1 MPDEIMLQVTANL
14 CKYVHKAYFCFNIQI
29 PSMLKTKVKVSSIEN
44 LSDARYCAGMG
55 VEWLGFPL
63 AMPLEKF
70 AEIRNWLAGVQIVGE
85 CAGLKPEEIKALVAT
100 HQPDAIEIDS
110 KVNLVLIQDIDLPK
124 ILRVNIETDN
134 LPALFASAAPYVSHF
149 LLTGDSPES
158 LQGME
163 SSIEIWAAQYP
174 IILGLDVPEEDL
186 EEWLEQTSIQGIG
199 LTAGK
204 EDRPGFRDF
213 SDLMSIL
220 EKLEID

>member
-1 MPDEIMLQVTANL
+1 MPDEIMPQVTAYL
-14 CKYVHKAYFCFNIQI
+14 CKYVLKAYFCFRIQK
-29 PSMLKTKVKVSSIEN
+29 PPMLKTKVKVSSIEN

-63 AMPLEKF
+63 AMPLDKF
-70 AEIRNWLAGVQIVGE
+70 VEIRNWLAGVEIVGE
-85 CAGLKPEEIKALVAT
+85 CMGLQADEIKTLVAS
-100 HQPDAIEIDS
+100 HQPNLIEIDS
-110 KVNLVLIQDIDLPK
+110 KVNLVLIQDIALPK
-124 ILRVNIETDN
+124 ILRVNIDSDN
-134 LPALFASAAPYVSHF
+134 LPALFASAAPYVAYF
-149 LLTGDSPES
+149 LLVGDGPDS

-174 IILGLDVPEEDL
+174 IIVGLDLPEEDV
-186 EEWLEQTSIQGIG
+186 EEWVEQTSIQGIG

-213 SDLMSIL
+213 SDLMSTL

>member
-1 MPDEIMLQVTANL
+1 
-14 CKYVHKAYFCFNIQI
+14 
-29 PSMLKTKVKVSSIEN
+29 MLKTKVKVSSIEN

-55 VEWLGFPL
+55 VEWLGFSL

-70 AEIRNWLAGVQIVGE
+70 VEIRNWLAGVQIVGE
-85 CAGLKPEEIKALVAT
+85 CVGLKPEDIKIVVAS

-124 ILRVNIETDN
+124 ILRVNIDTDN

-149 LLTGDSPES
+149 LLIGDGPES

-174 IILGLDVPEEDL
+174 IILGLEVSEEDI
-186 EEWLEQTSIQGIG
+186 EEWVEQTSIQGIG

>member
-1 MPDEIMLQVTANL
+1 
-14 CKYVHKAYFCFNIQI
+14 
-29 PSMLKTKVKVSSIEN
+29 
-44 LSDARYCAGMG
+44 MG

-85 CAGLKPEEIKALVAT
+85 ASGLKPEEIKELVAS

-124 ILRVNIETDN
+124 ILRVNIDTDN
-134 LPALFASAAPYVSHF
+134 LPALFASSAPYVSHF

-174 IILGLDVPEEDL
+174 IILGLEVPEEDL
-186 EEWLEQTSIQGIG
+186 EEWVDQTSIQGIG
-199 LTAGK
+199 LMAGK

>member
-1 MPDEIMLQVTANL
+1 
-14 CKYVHKAYFCFNIQI
+14 
-29 PSMLKTKVKVSSIEN
+29 MLKTKVKVSSIEN

-63 AMPLEKF
+63 TMPLEKF

-85 CAGLKPEEIKALVAT
+85 CGSLKPNEIKALVAS
-100 HQPDAIEIDS
+100 HQPDAIELDS
-110 KVNLVLIQDIDLPK
+110 KSEGVLIQLLLLKEVDLPK
-124 ILRVNIETDN
+124 ILRVNIDADN
-134 LPALFASAAPYVSHF
+134 LPALFSSAAPYVSYF
-149 LLTGDSPES
+149 LLVGDGPES
-158 LQGME
+158 LRGME
-163 SSIEIWAAQYP
+163 SSIETWAAQYP

-186 EEWLEQTSIQGIG
+186 EEWVEQTSIQGIG

>member
-1 MPDEIMLQVTANL
+1 
-14 CKYVHKAYFCFNIQI
+14 
-29 PSMLKTKVKVSSIEN
+29 MLKTKVKVSSIEN

-55 VEWLGFPL
+55 VEWLGFSL

-70 AEIRNWLAGVQIVGE
+70 VEIRNWLAGVQIVGE
-85 CAGLKPEEIKALVAT
+85 CVGLKPVDIKIVVAS

-124 ILRVNIETDN
+124 ILRVNIDTDN
-134 LPALFASAAPYVSHF
+134 LPALFTSAAPYVSHF
-149 LLTGDSPES
+149 LLIGDGPES

-174 IILGLDVPEEDL
+174 IILGLEVPEEDI
-186 EEWLEQTSIQGIG
+186 EEWVEQTSIQGIG

>member
-1 MPDEIMLQVTANL
+1 MPDEIMPQVTANL
-14 CKYVHKAYFCFNIQI
+14 CKYVHKAYFCSTIQK

-63 AMPLEKF
+63 TMPVEKLV
-70 AEIRNWLAGVQIVGE
+70 EIRNWLAGVQIVGE
-85 CAGLKPEEIKALVAT
+85 CVGLKPEEIKALVAS

-110 KVNLVLIQDIDLPK
+110 KVNLVLIQEIALPK
-124 ILRVNIETDN
+124 MLRVNIDTDN
-134 LPALFASAAPYVSHF
+134 LPSLFASAAPYVSLF
-149 LLTGDSPES
+149 LLIGDGPES

-174 IILGLDVPEEDL
+174 IILGLEIPEDDL
-186 EEWLEQTSIQGIG
+186 TEWVEQTSIQGIG
-199 LTAGK
+199 LMAGK